1 MSDAD
6 FPRCAAVA
14 LDDEVA
20 GVRDSLA
27 KSSSEQTEALG
38 ALKATVEGK
47 LSSRLEECKPPP
59 PFPNWRTERVDIR
72 PRRREALS
80 QLEHEGMWSTCPLE
94 GGYD

>member
-6 FPRCAAVA
+6 FSRRAAVA

-47 LSSRLEECKPPP
+47 LSSRLEECKPP
-59 PFPNWRTERVDIR
+59 FPNSEQKEAAFD
-72 PRRREALS
+72 REEESA
-80 QLEHEGMWSTCPLE
+80 
-94 GGYD
+94 

>member
-59 PFPNWRTERVDIR
+59 PFPNWRTERGGIR
-72 PRRREALS
+72 PRRRE
-80 QLEHEGMWSTCPLE
+80 C
-94 GGYD
+94 